1 MYKIVFIGTSG
12 GLQKP
17 ITIMA
22 KDPKTGA
29 MRPVTLYPKNVVK
42 NPGGITTI
50 QLGPRPSNIKIAP
63 SASPGVSTFS
73 SSGVMPGVISGN
85 MPVMI
90 RPPGY
95 IHSKNPSVVK
105 VDDKDKHGLI
115 CKEGCN
121 CPQMNVSIYIFLK
134 VSYHTFFEEI

>member
-1 MYKIVFIGTSG
+1 MYKIVKIIFIGTSG

-73 SSGVMPGVISGN
+73 TSGV

-134 VSYHTFFEEI
+134 VNYHKFFEEI